1 MGAPELIVPGTAS
14 GGPPVGGSGA
24 AGTLP
29 IWTASTTL
37 GDSAVTQVAGSIFSL
52 TGLVGGTGYSG
63 SLSGTPVAL
72 TGGTGTGATA
82 SIVVASGAVIWVGL
96 LAPGSGYTAG
106 DVLTIPGGVGG
117 TITVLAVV
125 PKNDASGHLTAQRIG
140 AGTTQPVAGIDSRFG
155 GAISGW
161 QRTNSAV
168 SAGAQIRT
176 FGSGPVGLRV
186 GDYAPEDYT
195 ASGTNVNFYRLYAT
209 AFVQNSNSGNPSPTA
224 VVGNAAPTVSSG
236 ASAGVASGGIFVA
249 QRFFDA
255 DTNTNYS
262 ITGVAGAAQILSVG
276 TAPFNS
282 YTTNILRGV
291 QGSIL
296 IATPGTTNVAR
307 TFDAGIAFGAGAN
320 THTLT
325 EVVQYNSTFIV
336 AAGGAVTI
344 GTFYG
349 LRLGVT
355 AVAGA
360 TFTNKYPHAQED
372 TDGRNY
378 FRSPTFFGS
387 AVGTARSAT
396 NPSVEVEAVG
406 GVSNG
411 DVRLRSA
418 SAVFDAG
425 NSSTNG
431 VRFFAR
437 TTGDLPSTTTQN
449 WYEEGTYTPTGSGW
463 QGTLAGSWTRVG
475 RKVFVTINLTGTPN
489 GNAAGSTLTLP
500 SGLAPARGGAGL
512 RVKTASGT
520 ALGNGVC
527 SVDPVSGLIQIS
539 TAITVDNDAKT
550 IQAEYEV

>member
-1 MGAPELIVPGTAS
+1 MSAPRLINPPPST
-14 GGPPVGGSGA
+14 GGVPVGGSGTV
-24 AGTLP
+24 GTLP
-29 IWTASTTL
+29 IWVGASTL
-37 GDSAVTQVAGSIFSL
+37 GNSAVTQVAGSIFSL
-52 TGLVGGTGYSG
+52 TGLVGGTGYANTES
-63 SLSGTPVAL
+63 VAL
-72 TGGTGTGATA
+72 GGGTGTGATA
-82 SIVVASGAVIWVGL
+82 SLNVSGGGVQWVGL
-96 LAPGSGYTAG
+96 LNPGSGYTAG

-140 AGTTQPVAGIDSRFG
+140 AGTAQPNAGIDSRFG
-155 GAISGW
+155 AFIGGW
-161 QRTNSAV
+161 QRNFRLLGPTVNAQLPTQLYVGGDVDASI
-168 SAGAQIRT
+168 SGAN
-176 FGSGPVGLRV
+176 FPVGLGV
-186 GDYAPEDYT
+186 YT
-195 ASGTNVNFYRLYAT
+195 RNISTAAGAGTTYSAIF
-209 AFVQNSNSGNPSPTA
+209 QPTA
-224 VVGNAAPTVSSG
+224 VTTSG
-236 ASAGVASGGIFVA
+236 AGTFFTVGALLASAYRSSASDLATNTGATGPQLWGVFSRCAHISGGAASYASAAIIGFR
-249 QRFFDA
+249 QNTFFNVGGSA
-255 DTNTNYS
+255 DS
-262 ITGVAGAAQILSVG
+262 
-276 TAPFNS
+276 
-282 YTTNILRGV
+282 V
-291 QGSIL
+291 QGFVNNTSNITN
-296 IATPGTTNVAR
+296 ATAIGTYY
-307 TFDAGIAFGAGAN
+307 AFREQGFA
-320 THTLT
+320 L
-325 EVVQYNSTFIV
+325 S
-336 AAGGAVTI
+336 GGATI
-344 GTFYG
+344 GTYYG
-349 LRLGVT
+349 LRLEPITGT
-355 AVAGA
+355 AIA
-360 TFTNKYPHAQED
+360 NKYPHAQED

-378 FRSPTFFGS
+378 FRAPTFFGS

-418 SAVFDAG
+418 SAVFDAS

-437 TTGDLPSTTTQN
+437 TTGDLPTTTTQN

-512 RVKTASGT
+512 RVKTATGT

-539 TAITVDNDAKT
+539 TAVTVDNDSKT